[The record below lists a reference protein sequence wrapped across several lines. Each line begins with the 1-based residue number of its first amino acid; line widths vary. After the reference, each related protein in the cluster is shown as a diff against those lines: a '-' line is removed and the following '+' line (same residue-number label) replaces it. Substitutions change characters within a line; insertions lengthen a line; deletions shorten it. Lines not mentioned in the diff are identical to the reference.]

1 MPIIAESNPILSDL
15 IKVKDPVMFEAGYC
29 TENVTVNE
37 TSATEYKIG
46 DLIGIVTADSL
57 GKLADSSA
65 TDGSEDIYGVVIQDK
80 SIEADTDTSV
90 WVLVRGSVILA
101 DEGFNDDQVTD
112 YTLAAI
118 KTALLAKN
126 PAIVVGEE
134 Y

>member
-1 MPIIAESNPILSDL
+1 MPVIAESNPILSDL

-29 TENVTVNE
+29 TETLTVNE
-37 TSATEYKIG
+37 ASATEYKIG
-46 DLIGIVTADSL
+46 DLVGIVTASSK

-65 TDGSEDIYGVVIQDK
+65 TDGSEDLYGVVIQDK
-80 SIEADTDTSV
+80 SVEAATDTPV
-90 WVLVRGSVILA
+90 WVLVRGSVILG
-101 DEGFNDDQVTD
+101 DVGLNSTQVTD
-112 YTLAAI
+112 YTLDAI